1 MRNYNGYG
9 SVSKLSGPRRRP
21 WIVRVTSGWSFDAE
35 GMKVK
40 QIQKVIGYYATRA
53 EAIKALA
60 DYNDDPF
67 DVSKIKVTF
76 DQCYQ
81 QISKD
86 FKPSRISN
94 YVAAFKYLT
103 PLHNKPIRQIKAP
116 MMQECVDSCQN
127 TLQSDVVS
135 LCHKIFEYAIYNE
148 ITDKNPSIL
157 LKKQPREDPKERTL
171 FTSEEIRQIETSD
184 EWYMN
189 ILACLIYSGMRG
201 KELRTL
207 APEDIDLDNMVVNI
221 RQGKNKTSVR
231 QIPIHAHAEAYFR
244 RYKTEGINF
253 YGHAY
258 NTFNTECKRAFSVQ
272 HHGHDT
278 RHTFTTKMR
287 ECGSDPLV
295 LQRILGHAPDTITL
309 KVYTHISMDEMRENI
324 NLLKY

>member
-1 MRNYNGYG
+1 MSG
-9 SVSKLSGPRRRP
+9 SRRRP
-21 WIVRVTSGWSFDAE
+21 WIVRVTAGWSFDAE

-40 QIQKVIGYYATRA
+40 QIQKVIGYYATRQ

-67 DVSKIKVTF
+67 DLNKINVTF
-76 DQCYQ
+76 SQCYK
-81 QISKD
+81 QIQKD
-86 FKPSRISN
+86 FTANRARN
-94 YVAAFKYLT
+94 YEAAFRYLA
-103 PLHNKPIRQIKAP
+103 PVHNKPIRQIKAA
-116 MMQECVDSCQN
+116 MLQECVNSCQN
-127 TLQSDVVS
+127 SLQSDVVT
-135 LCHKIFEYAIYNE
+135 LCHKVFDFAIFNE
-148 ITDKNPSIL
+148 ITDKNPSAL
-157 LKKQPREDPKERTL
+157 LKKQHREEPKERIL
-171 FTSEEIRQIETSD
+171 FTSEEIRQIESSD

-189 ILACLIYSGMRG
+189 ILACLLYSGMRG

-207 APEDIDLDNMVVNI
+207 SPDDIDLDSMVITI
-221 RQGKNKTSVR
+221 RQAKNKTSVR
-231 QIPIHAHAEAYFR
+231 QIPIHAHAEAHFR

-258 NTFNTECKRAFSVQ
+258 NTFNTECKRVFNGI

-309 KVYTHISMDEMRENI
+309 KTYTHLSMDEMRENI
-324 NLLKY
+324 NLLTY